1 LNHPPKRLFGFMS
14 WCCWYQLVLI
24 SITLKMITNKQNM
37 LEFLTDN
44 IIQSSL
50 ENSSGTLL
58 DRRSIDIVISSI
70 INSGNLNK
78 TKIDEL
84 ISDNESDSG
93 YMVKSSD
100 FVYVLKEYIIG
111 QKEDFEPI
119 EKSEKDL
126 EIIEL
131 LYGEYKKR

>member
-1 LNHPPKRLFGFMS
+1 
-14 WCCWYQLVLI
+14 
-24 SITLKMITNKQNM
+24 M